1 MNITTAKYL
10 ADPISSKNM
19 SIRATINNI
28 KMIVPL
34 DPDNTEY
41 QEIQKWVADGNTIEE
56 ADA

>member
-1 MNITTAKYL
+1 MNITTAKYI
-10 ADPISSKNM
+10 ADPISSENM

-41 QEIQKWVADGNTIEE
+41 QEIQKWVADGNTIQE
-56 ADA
+56 AD